1 MASTYLTRTFG
12 TPTNRKIWTWS
23 AWVKRHKLVT
33 DHANAMFGCYY
44 DANNRSVIR
53 FHGHDL
59 NFQDS
64 ANSVEIRTNRLFRDV
79 NAWYHIVARVDTTQS
94 TASDRVR
101 LYVNGEQITSF
112 SQADYPNQNVS
123 MEFQGTVVHYI
134 NARRAS
140 TGTVDSFADMS
151 YSHVHFSDGQSLAPT
166 VFGSTDSTT
175 GEWKINTSPSF
186 TLGNNGFTI
195 LKDGMTITDQSTNSN
210 NWTLAAGTLTK
221 TEDNPSNVFATINPL
236 SGYHGDK
243 AILEYGNNQLK
254 SSTGGGAQWY
264 GASTLAFTKGK
275 FYCEVKNIT
284 TSNASLAVGISM
296 NPARNQYENH
306 SAGRRG
312 TDIATENYSGNI
324 VIANSNVAVGY
335 MPTWSGSGDICM
347 LAVDADNNKF
357 YIGKNGTWADSDNPS
372 NGTGGYD
379 MSSVANHSESTGF
392 YHFSFGST
400 SSSYMN
406 SFSVNFGNG
415 YFGTTAVSSAGTNA
429 SGIGIFEYDV
439 PTGYTALSTKGLNE

>member
-1 MASTYLTRTFG
+1 MANSYLNRTTGGSPTGATTWTYSAWLKRSSLSTSSSQKFFGAGSGSSDRTEFYLAGDSTFAIYKDVSGSSVNLASTR
-12 TPTNRKIWTWS
+12 R
-23 AWVKRHKLVT
+23 
-33 DHANAMFGCYY
+33 
-44 DANNRSVIR
+44 
-53 FHGHDL
+53 
-59 NFQDS
+59 
-64 ANSVEIRTNRLFRDV
+64 FRDT
-79 NAWYHIVARVDTTQS
+79 NAWYHFVVQNNNGTVTVYVNNETVSLSGSNLGTNKINNAS
-94 TASDRVR
+94 TA
-101 LYVNGEQITSF
+101 
-112 SQADYPNQNVS
+112 
-123 MEFQGTVVHYI
+123 HYI
-134 NARRAS
+134 GQQVA
-140 TGTVDSFADMS
+140 GGQFFDGYM
-151 YSHVHFSDGQSLAPT
+151 SHVALVDGSIVAPT
-166 VFGSTDSTT
+166 VFGETDSTSGIWKFKSPT
-175 GEWKINTSPSF
+175 GVTW
-186 TLGNNGFTI
+186 GNNGFH
-195 LKDGMTITDQSTNSN
+195 LKFENSGALGTDSAGSN
-210 NWTLAAGTLTK
+210 NWTVNGNLKQAV
-221 TEDNPSNVFATINPL
+221 DNPSNVYATINPL

-243 AILEYGNNQLK
+243 AVLEYGNNQLK

-415 YFGTTAVSSAGTNA
+415 LFGITPITSAGSNGNG
-429 SGIGIFEYDV
+429 SLFEYDV
-439 PTGYTALSTKGLNE
+439 PSGFYALNTKNLNTYG